1 MRSIWF
7 CQQNPPSFR
16 LLWGIV
22 VCLTI
27 GLNSFGCQKIESNRV
42 CIVSSLPRTGVS
54 RQLSDEVVR
63 GIRLAIDEV
72 KAKAGRFT
80 LEYRD
85 LDNSAAASGRWTSE
99 GEAANARMA
108 VQDSDVM
115 AYIGTLNS
123 GAARVSMPIL
133 NYADLLMVSPANTAV
148 GLTKPGL
155 GLPGEPNVYR
165 PSGRLNYIRVVPAD
179 DLQGPLAADWAFER
193 GVRRVFVIDDAGVYG
208 RGVASLF
215 ADRCRE
221 QGMTVLDHVS
231 IDPQAAEFKSFVG
244 SVMSADPDLVYFG
257 GSARTKGGQLARDLV
272 SAESEAILLVSD
284 GCRTEAFLE
293 AAGAA
298 SLEGR
303 CFATSAG
310 LSPQQADC
318 DEKLLFLRYRQ
329 KYGTCPSNAVIH
341 GYEAARLVIRAIADV
356 GQKDRRAIVE
366 SAFASQVDDGVLGQ
380 WGIDANGD
388 TTLQEVS
395 VSVVRDGKFVHEEVM
410 STAAI
415 GKKDGSR

>member
-1 MRSIWF
+1 MKNNWF
-7 CQQNPPSFR
+7 CPQNRSSLR
-16 LLWGIV
+16 QGWV
-22 VCLTI
+22 VVACTAV
-27 GLNSFGCQKIESNRV
+27 GLSCFGCQETNSNRI
-42 CIVSSLPRTGVS
+42 CLVSSLPRTGVS
-54 RQLSDEVVR
+54 RQVSDEVVQ
-63 GIRLAIDEV
+63 GIRLAIEEV
-72 KAKAGRFT
+72 KGRVGRFM

-85 LDNSAAASGRWTSE
+85 LDNSASVSGRWTSE
-99 GEAANARMA
+99 GEAANARLA
-108 VQDSDVM
+108 VQDPDVM
-115 AYIGTLNS
+115 AYVGTLNS

-155 GLPGEPNVYR
+155 GLPGEPGVYR

-179 DLQGPLAADWAFER
+179 DLQGPLAADWAFGR
-193 GVRRVFVIDDAGVYG
+193 GVRRVFVVDDAGVYG
-208 RGVASLF
+208 QGVASLF

-221 QGMTVLDHVS
+221 KGMVVLAHVS

-284 GCRTEAFLE
+284 GCRTKAFLD

-310 LSPQQADC
+310 LSPQQSDC
-318 DEKLLFLRYRQ
+318 SKIMFLQRYQQ
-329 KYGTCPSNAVIH
+329 KYGTCPSNAAIH
-341 GYEAARLVIRAIADV
+341 GYEAARLAIRAIADV
-356 GQKDRRAIVE
+356 GRKDRRAIVE
-366 SAFASQVDDGVLGQ
+366 SAFASRVDDGVLGD
-380 WGIDANGD
+380 WSIDVNGD

-395 VSVVRDGKFVHEEVM
+395 VSVVRNGTFEHEEVVP
-410 STAAI
+410 AADI
-415 GKKDGSR
+415 GKKNVSR